1 MGRARAVEQYD
12 PDRTIGDVRE
22 SSQEYP
28 LLTAFNGVAAALA
41 GPAMLVGTVFPGFG
55 TLPQRDPVP
64 PAVVEAVAAAD
75 IAPETGGRVH
85 FNDPTGSHRRQ
96 FSLVRRI
103 DHAIDGAEPGATLR
117 LAAYSLAMPPTTRAL
132 VAAHRRGV
140 QVRVVVDDHSAHW
153 GSVRVLSEELGRDT
167 AADSFVKVC
176 RMSCRGGRGNQHA
189 KFLTV
194 SSSTQ
199 GEGVVL
205 VGSVNLTGY
214 NAQRQWN
221 DLYSVADPAIHDQL
235 AEAFDLMATDRPQ
248 GRLAL
253 PTTADGFETDLS
265 PYPGISARRD
275 PLLHRL
281 RTVHCKGVAL
291 TAGRN
296 GRTVVRILMHAWN
309 GERGVA
315 LAKGVARLERQGCD
329 VKVLYGVGMGR
340 QVNRVLQRAH
350 VPARDS
356 LHDHRRVHQKVMVLS
371 GRIGRRTDANYVWTG
386 SHNWSDRSLRND
398 ELILRIAGRDLVAD
412 YLANFHRIWRVARR

>member
-1 MGRARAVEQYD
+1 
-12 PDRTIGDVRE
+12 
-22 SSQEYP
+22 

-41 GPAMLVGTVFPGFG
+41 GPAMLLGTVFPGFG
-55 TLPQRDPVP
+55 TLSPRVP
-64 PAVVEAVAAAD
+64 APASVVEAVAAAD

-85 FNDPTGSHRRQ
+85 FNDPTGPHRRQ
-96 FSLVRRI
+96 YALVRRI
-103 DHAIDGAEPGATLR
+103 DHAIDAAEPGAILR

-132 VAAHRRGV
+132 VDAHRRGV

-153 GSVRVLSEELGRDT
+153 GSVRVLAEELGRDT
-167 AADSFVKVC
+167 TADSFVKVC
-176 RMSCRGGRGNQHA
+176 QMSCRGGRGNQHA

-214 NAQRQWN
+214 NATRQWN
-221 DLYSVADPAIHDQL
+221 DLYSVADVAVHDQL
-235 AEAFDLMATDRPQ
+235 AEAFDLMAADHLQ
-248 GRLAL
+248 GRLVL
-253 PTTADGFETDLS
+253 PTTSGGFATDLS
-265 PYPGISARRD
+265 PYPGISARKD

-291 TAGRN
+291 TAGRD

-315 LAKGVARLERQGCD
+315 LARAVARLERGGCD

-340 QVNRVLQRAH
+340 QVNRILQAAH

-371 GRIGRRTDANYVWTG
+371 GRIGHRTDANYVWTG

-398 ELILRIAGRDLVAD
+398 ELILRVAGRDLVAD
-412 YLANFHRIWRVARR
+412 HLANFRHIWRVARR